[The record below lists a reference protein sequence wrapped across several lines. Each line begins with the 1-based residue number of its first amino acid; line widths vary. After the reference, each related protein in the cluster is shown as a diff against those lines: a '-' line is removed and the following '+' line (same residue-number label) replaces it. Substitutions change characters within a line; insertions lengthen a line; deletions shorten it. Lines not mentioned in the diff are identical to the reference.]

1 MWCCHLLIGYLV
13 HYYQEVRL
21 NLINVVKLIVFQTYN
36 QSKFFL
42 FISYMRRIVTKDKK
56 GKKKLVNVPS
66 WDEIYVNNQL
76 GQPAYDVS
84 ISSNSGS
91 LAN

>member
-1 MWCCHLLIGYLV
+1 
-13 HYYQEVRL
+13 
-21 NLINVVKLIVFQTYN
+21 
-36 QSKFFL
+36 
-42 FISYMRRIVTKDKK
+42 MRRIVTKDKK

>member
-1 MWCCHLLIGYLV
+1 
-13 HYYQEVRL
+13 
-21 NLINVVKLIVFQTYN
+21 
-36 QSKFFL
+36 
-42 FISYMRRIVTKDKK
+42 MRRIVTKDKK
-56 GKKKLVNVPS
+56 GNKKLVNVPS
-66 WDEIYVNNQL
+66 FDLIVVNNQF

>member
-1 MWCCHLLIGYLV
+1 
-13 HYYQEVRL
+13 
-21 NLINVVKLIVFQTYN
+21 
-36 QSKFFL
+36 
-42 FISYMRRIVTKDKK
+42 MRRIVTTDKK

-66 WDEIYVNNQL
+66 WDLIYVNNQF

>member
-1 MWCCHLLIGYLV
+1 
-13 HYYQEVRL
+13 
-21 NLINVVKLIVFQTYN
+21 
-36 QSKFFL
+36 
-42 FISYMRRIVTKDKK
+42 MRRIVTKDKN

-66 WDEIYVNNQL
+66 FDLNYVNNQL

-84 ISSNSGS
+84 ISSTSGS

>member
-1 MWCCHLLIGYLV
+1 
-13 HYYQEVRL
+13 
-21 NLINVVKLIVFQTYN
+21 
-36 QSKFFL
+36 
-42 FISYMRRIVTKDKK
+42 MRRIIVFDKK
-56 GKKKLVNVPS
+56 SGKKKLVNVPS
-66 WDEIYVNNQL
+66 YDQHMVNNQL

>member
-1 MWCCHLLIGYLV
+1 
-13 HYYQEVRL
+13 
-21 NLINVVKLIVFQTYN
+21 
-36 QSKFFL
+36 
-42 FISYMRRIVTKDKK
+42 MRRIVTKDKK
-56 GKKKLVNVPS
+56 TGKKKLVNIPS
-66 WDEIYVNNQL
+66 YDQIVVNNQL